1 MLVSL
6 SVRDVVLIDHLDL
19 SFEGGLSALTGET
32 GAGKSILLD
41 ALGLALGSRA
51 DADLL
56 RPGTKQASVTAGF
69 EIAGDHPAVGLLS
82 EYGMTGDDGS
92 IILRRILG
100 ADGRSRAFVND
111 QPISVG
117 LLRQFGDSLVEVQG
131 QFEQRGLLDTATHRE
146 LLDAFGGLTAQAETV
161 STGWRALRAADTA
174 RADAARE
181 LDEVRRDEAFL
192 CHAVEELDTLDP
204 KPDDEQTLAEQRSL
218 LMNAEKLIEASN
230 AAEDALAGG
239 ESAIGAEAAL
249 ANARRILERVAKA
262 AGGRLDPVIATLD
275 RALLETEEAMVQ
287 IQSISSEIELD
298 STRLD
303 EVEERLFALRD
314 LARKHGTETARLPEL
329 RETLRQ
335 KLTAI
340 DNSGEHLAALDE
352 ALAERWADYIKTAE
366 ALSAA
371 RRKAAKKL
379 DRAVAAELPPL
390 KLDKAAFR
398 TSIERLDESAWGP
411 HGLDRIAFEVA
422 TNPGSPPGPL
432 AKIASGGEL
441 ARFLLALKVVLAEIG
456 PVRTLIFDEVD
467 SGIGGATAHA
477 VGERLERLTRHR
489 QVLVVTHSPQVG
501 ARAAHH
507 LRVRK
512 EPSGKHVATRVSPL
526 SRDERRE
533 EIARMLAGAEVT
545 DEARA
550 AATRLIEAD
559 AG

>member
-41 ALGLALGSRA
+41 ALGLALGGRA
-51 DADLL
+51 DAGLL
-56 RPGTKQASVTAGF
+56 RPGAARASVAAGF
-69 EIAGDHPAVGLLS
+69 EVAIGHPAIDLLTEHGIAS
-82 EYGMTGDDGS
+82 EDGG
-92 IILRRILG
+92 IVLRRVLG

-117 LLRQFGDSLVEVQG
+117 LLRQLGDSLVEIQG
-131 QFEQRGLLDTATHRE
+131 QFEQRGLLDAATHRE
-146 LLDAFGGLTAQAETV
+146 LLDAFGALTAQADRV
-161 STGWRALRAADTA
+161 SAGWREWRAANAA

-181 LDEVRRDEAFL
+181 LDDARRDEAFL
-192 CHAVEELDTLDP
+192 RHAVEEIDTLDP

-218 LMNAEKLIEASN
+218 LMNAEKLIEATN
-230 AAEDALAGG
+230 AAADALAGG
-239 ESAIGAEAAL
+239 DSAVSAETAL
-249 ANARRILERVAKA
+249 ANARRALERVAQAA
-262 AGGRLDPVIATLD
+262 AGRLEPVIATLD
-275 RALLETEEAMVQ
+275 RALLETEEALVQ
-287 IQSISSEIELD
+287 IQSISTEIELD
-298 STRLD
+298 SGRLD

-314 LARKHGTETARLPEL
+314 LARKHGTDTTGLPAL
-329 RETLRQ
+329 RNSLHQ
-335 KLTAI
+335 KLAAI
-340 DNSGEHLAALDE
+340 DSGGDRLAALDQV
-352 ALAERWADYIKTAE
+352 LIERRTAYIKAAE
-366 ALSAA
+366 ALSTA
-371 RRKAAKKL
+371 RQKAAKKL

-390 KLDKAAFR
+390 KLDNAAFR
-398 TSIERLDESAWGP
+398 TRIDRLEESAWGL

-422 TNPGSPPGPL
+422 TNPGSPPGSL

-456 PVRTLIFDEVD
+456 PARTLIFDEVD

-477 VGERLERLTRHR
+477 VGERLGRLTRHR

-512 EPSGKHVATRVSPL
+512 EPSGARVTTRVSPL
-526 SRDERRE
+526 SMDERQE

-550 AATRLIEAD
+550 AAKRLIEAD

>member
-41 ALGLALGSRA
+41 ALGLALGGRA
-51 DADLL
+51 DAGLV
-56 RPGTKQASVTAGF
+56 RPGAARASVAAGF
-69 EIAGDHPAVGLLS
+69 EVAADHAAVDLLTEHGMAS
-82 EYGMTGDDGS
+82 EDGG
-92 IILRRILG
+92 IVLRRVLG

-117 LLRQFGDSLVEVQG
+117 LLRQLGDSLVEIQG
-131 QFEQRGLLDTATHRE
+131 QFEQRGLLDAATHRE
-146 LLDAFGGLTAQAETV
+146 LLDAFGALTAQADTV
-161 STGWRALRAADTA
+161 SAGWQDWRAAADA

-181 LDEVRRDEAFL
+181 LDEVRHDETFL
-192 CHAVEELDTLDP
+192 RHAVEELDTFDP

-218 LMNAEKLIEASN
+218 LMNAEKLIEATN
-230 AAEDALAGG
+230 AAADALSGG
-239 ESAIGAEAAL
+239 DLALGAEAAL
-249 ANARRILERVAKA
+249 ATARRALERVAQA
-262 AGGRLDPVIATLD
+262 AAGRLDPVIATLD
-275 RALLETEEAMVQ
+275 RALLETEEAQVQ
-287 IQSISSEIELD
+287 IQSVSTEIELD
-298 STRLD
+298 SSRQE

-314 LARKHGTETARLPEL
+314 LARKHGTDTTKLPAL
-329 RETLRQ
+329 RDSLRQ
-335 KLTAI
+335 KLAAI
-340 DNSGEHLAALDE
+340 DSGGDRLAALDQV
-352 ALAERWADYIKTAE
+352 LAERRAAYMKAAETLSTA
-366 ALSAA
+366 
-371 RRKAAKKL
+371 RQKAAKKL

-390 KLDKAAFR
+390 KLDNAAFR
-398 TSIERLDESAWGP
+398 THLFRLEESAWGP
-411 HGLDRIAFEVA
+411 QGMDRIAFEVS
-422 TNPGSPPGPL
+422 TNPGSPPGSL

-477 VGERLERLTRHR
+477 VGERLGRLTRHR

-512 EPSGKHVATRVSPL
+512 EPSGARVTTQVSPL
-526 SRDERRE
+526 SMDERQE

-550 AATRLIEAD
+550 AAKRLIEAD